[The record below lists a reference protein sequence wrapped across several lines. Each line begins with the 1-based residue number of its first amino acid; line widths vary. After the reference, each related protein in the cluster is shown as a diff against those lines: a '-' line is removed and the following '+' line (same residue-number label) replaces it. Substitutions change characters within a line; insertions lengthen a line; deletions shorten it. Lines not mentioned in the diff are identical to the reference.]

1 MNRLDDPEAR
11 VLNRDALINII
22 YRIQAGLNIM
32 AEQLARDRNPDC
44 SDITL
49 WSIQAIHHQMQMH
62 TPSLTRH

>member
-49 WSIQAIHHQMQMH
+49 WSIQERFI
-62 TPSLTRH
+62 TRCRCAPQA